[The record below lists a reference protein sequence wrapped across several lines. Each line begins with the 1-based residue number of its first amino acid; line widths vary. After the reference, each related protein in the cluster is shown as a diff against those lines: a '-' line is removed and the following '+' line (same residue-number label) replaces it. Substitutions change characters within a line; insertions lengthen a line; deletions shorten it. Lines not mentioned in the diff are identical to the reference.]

1 MRQKTATMG
10 NNKTVIYNKEQWE
23 MLINFRKKASRVM
36 YALKDAGLDYFIYGS
51 VARGDV
57 TATSDMDIVIP
68 QVVQSFIVELALDNI
83 GITGR
88 KLVQATPGS
97 LIKAHIYLP
106 DNTMVT
112 FPLVQ
117 PVMRDVDFYAFG
129 GKLGPDKLED
139 IDHNR
144 VPGVNK
150 QLMVIEPNTSGH
162 IESPISDISYG
173 ALAKKLG
180 TGQDIINERIRVLSR
195 RARVGITGVYLER
208 MLAPDE
214 GFEVVLD
221 SIAAEDS
228 LVRRI
233 VRKNR

>member
-10 NNKTVIYNKEQWE
+10 NNKTIIYNKEQWE

-36 YALKDAGLDYFIYGS
+36 YALKDAGLDCFIYGS

-150 QLMVIEPNTSGH
+150 QLMVIEPNLKGH
-162 IESPISDISYG
+162 IETPVSDISHG

-214 GFEVVLD
+214 GFEVVLEG
-221 SIAAEDS
+221 IAAEDS

-233 VRKNR
+233 VRRNR

>member
-1 MRQKTATMG
+1 MG
-10 NNKTVIYNKEQWE
+10 HNQTIIYNKEQWE

-36 YALKDAGLDYFIYGS
+36 YALKDFGLDCFIYGS

-68 QVVQSFIVELALDNI
+68 HVMQSFIVELALDNI

-150 QLMVIEPNTSGH
+150 QLMVIEPDPNGH
-162 IESPISDISYG
+162 IETPVSDISPG

-195 RARVGITGVYLER
+195 RARVGITGVYLDR

-214 GFEVVLD
+214 GFEEVLD

-233 VRKNR
+233 VRKNK

>member
-1 MRQKTATMG
+1 MG
-10 NNKTVIYNKEQWE
+10 NNKTIIYNKEQWDL
-23 MLINFRKKASRVM
+23 LINFRKKASRVM
-36 YALKDAGLDYFIYGS
+36 YALKDAGLDCFIYGS

-150 QLMVIEPNTSGH
+150 QLMVIEPNLRGH
-162 IESPISDISYG
+162 IETPVSDISHG

-180 TGQDIINERIRVLSR
+180 TGQEIINERIRVLSR

-214 GFEVVLD
+214 GFEVVLEG
-221 SIAAEDS
+221 IAAEDS

-233 VRKNR
+233 VKRNR

>member
-10 NNKTVIYNKEQWE
+10 NNKTIIYNKEQWE

-36 YALKDAGLDYFIYGS
+36 YALKDAGLDCFIYGS

>member
-10 NNKTVIYNKEQWE
+10 NNKTIIYNKEQWE

-36 YALKDAGLDYFIYGS
+36 YALKDAGLDCFIYGS

-57 TATSDMDIVIP
+57 TTTSDMDIVIP

-150 QLMVIEPNTSGH
+150 QLMVIEPNLKGH
-162 IESPISDISYG
+162 IETPVSDISHG

>member
-10 NNKTVIYNKEQWE
+10 HNQTIIYNKEQWE

-36 YALKDAGLDYFIYGS
+36 YALKDAGLDCFIYGS

-68 QVVQSFIVELALDNI
+68 HVMQSFIVELALDNI

-117 PVMRDVDFYAFG
+117 PVMRDVDFYSFG

-150 QLMVIEPNTSGH
+150 QLMVIEPNPSGH
-162 IESPISDISYG
+162 IETPVSDISPG

-195 RARVGITGVYLER
+195 RAKVGITGVYLDR

>member
-10 NNKTVIYNKEQWE
+10 NNKTIIYNKEQWE

-36 YALKDAGLDYFIYGS
+36 YALKDAGLDCFIYGS

-150 QLMVIEPNTSGH
+150 QLMVIEPNLKGH
-162 IESPISDISYG
+162 IETPVSDISHG

>member
-10 NNKTVIYNKEQWE
+10 HNKTIIYNKEQWE

-36 YALKDAGLDYFIYGS
+36 YALKDAGLDCFIYGS

-57 TATSDMDIVIP
+57 SATSDMDIVIP
-68 QVVQSFIVELALDNI
+68 HVMQSFIVELALDNI

-139 IDHNR
+139 IEHNR

-150 QLMVIEPNTSGH
+150 QLMVIEPNPGGH
-162 IESPISDISYG
+162 IETPVSDISPG

-195 RARVGITGVYLER
+195 RARVGITGVYLDR

-221 SIAAEDS
+221 GIAAEDS

>member
-1 MRQKTATMG
+1 
-10 NNKTVIYNKEQWE
+10 
-23 MLINFRKKASRVM
+23 
-36 YALKDAGLDYFIYGS
+36 
-51 VARGDV
+51 V

-68 QVVQSFIVELALDNI
+68 HVMQSFMVELALDNI

-117 PVMRDVDFYAFG
+117 PVMRDVDFYSFG

-150 QLMVIEPNTSGH
+150 QLMVIEPNLKGH
-162 IESPISDISYG
+162 IETPVSDISHG

>member
-10 NNKTVIYNKEQWE
+10 NNKTIKYNKEQWE

-36 YALKDAGLDYFIYGS
+36 YALKCAGLDCFIYGS

-68 QVVQSFIVELALDNI
+68 HVMQSFIVELALDNI

-117 PVMRDVDFYAFG
+117 PVMRDVDFYSFG

-150 QLMVIEPNTSGH
+150 QLMVIEPNLKGH
-162 IESPISDISYG
+162 IETPVSDISHG

>member
-1 MRQKTATMG
+1 MG
-10 NNKTVIYNKEQWE
+10 NNKTIIYNKKQWE

-36 YALKDAGLDYFIYGS
+36 YALKDARLDCFIYGS

-68 QVVQSFIVELALDNI
+68 HVMQSFIVELALDNI

-106 DNTMVT
+106 DDTMVT

-117 PVMRDVDFYAFG
+117 PVMRDVDFYSFG

-150 QLMVIEPNTSGH
+150 QLMVIEPNPGGH
-162 IESPISDISYG
+162 IETPVSDISPG

>member
-10 NNKTVIYNKEQWE
+10 NNKTIRYNKEQWE

-36 YALKDAGLDYFIYGS
+36 YALKCAGLDCFIYGS

-68 QVVQSFIVELALDNI
+68 HVMQSFIVELALDNI

-150 QLMVIEPNTSGH
+150 QLMVIEPNLKGH
-162 IESPISDISYG
+162 IETPVSDISHG

>member
-10 NNKTVIYNKEQWE
+10 DNKTIIYNKEQWE
-23 MLINFRKKASRVM
+23 LLINFRKKASRVM
-36 YALKDAGLDYFIYGS
+36 YALKDARLDCFIYGS

-97 LIKAHIYLP
+97 LIKAHIYLS

-117 PVMRDVDFYAFG
+117 PMMRDVDFYSFG

-150 QLMVIEPNTSGH
+150 QLMVIEPNASGH
-162 IESPISDISYG
+162 IESPISDISHG

>member
-1 MRQKTATMG
+1 MG
-10 NNKTVIYNKEQWE
+10 DNKTIIYNKEQWE
-23 MLINFRKKASRVM
+23 LLINFRKKASRVM
-36 YALKDAGLDYFIYGS
+36 YALKDARLDCFIYGS

-97 LIKAHIYLP
+97 LIKAHIYLS

-117 PVMRDVDFYAFG
+117 PMMRDVDFYSFG

-150 QLMVIEPNTSGH
+150 QLMVIEPNASGH
-162 IESPISDISYG
+162 IESPISDISHG

>member
-1 MRQKTATMG
+1 
-10 NNKTVIYNKEQWE
+10 
-23 MLINFRKKASRVM
+23 
-36 YALKDAGLDYFIYGS
+36 
-51 VARGDV
+51 
-57 TATSDMDIVIP
+57 
-68 QVVQSFIVELALDNI
+68 
-83 GITGR
+83 
-88 KLVQATPGS
+88 
-97 LIKAHIYLP
+97 
-106 DNTMVT
+106 
-112 FPLVQ
+112 
-117 PVMRDVDFYAFG
+117 
-129 GKLGPDKLED
+129 
-139 IDHNR
+139 
-144 VPGVNK
+144 
-150 QLMVIEPNTSGH
+150 MVIEPNLKGH
-162 IESPISDISYG
+162 IETPVSDISHG

>member
-10 NNKTVIYNKEQWE
+10 NNKTIIYNKKQWE

-36 YALKDAGLDYFIYGS
+36 YALKDARLDCFIYGS

-68 QVVQSFIVELALDNI
+68 HVMQSFIVELALDNI

-106 DNTMVT
+106 DDTMVT

-117 PVMRDVDFYAFG
+117 PVMRDVDFYSFG

-150 QLMVIEPNTSGH
+150 QLMVIEPNPGGH
-162 IESPISDISYG
+162 IETPVSDISPG

>member
-1 MRQKTATMG
+1 MG
-10 NNKTVIYNKEQWE
+10 NNKTIIYNKEQWE
-23 MLINFRKKASRVM
+23 LLINFRKKASRVM
-36 YALKDAGLDYFIYGS
+36 YALKDAGLDCFIYGS

-150 QLMVIEPNTSGH
+150 QLMVIEPNPKGH
-162 IESPISDISYG
+162 IETPVSDISHG

>member
-10 NNKTVIYNKEQWE
+10 NNKTIIYNKEQWE
-23 MLINFRKKASRVM
+23 LLINFRKKASRVM
-36 YALKDAGLDYFIYGS
+36 YALKDAGLDCFIYGS

-150 QLMVIEPNTSGH
+150 QLMVIEPNPKGH
-162 IESPISDISYG
+162 IETPVSDISHG